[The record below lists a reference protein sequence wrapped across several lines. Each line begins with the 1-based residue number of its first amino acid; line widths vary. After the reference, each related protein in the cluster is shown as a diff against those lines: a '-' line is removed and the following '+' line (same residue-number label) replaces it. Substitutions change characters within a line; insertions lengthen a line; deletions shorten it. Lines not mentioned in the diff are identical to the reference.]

1 MNPLHV
7 INRIIDSLASI
18 DDDTAA
24 APPITAYQSL
34 GEPKDSG
41 FTDGPTTAQISLI
54 EAKVGLGALTAS
66 WCLLVREEGNYG
78 PPASTDLAGMAE
90 YLRSHAGWLAGHPAV
105 EDFIDEMGRAIGS
118 VHRHIDSRS
127 DGRKF
132 IGVSDGR
139 PVYAAE
145 GQTHVVVGDEVV
157 DVEGSRQAMRDDL
170 RHLPMPEAQA
180 AAVCRSVFGI
190 EVDSKAV
197 RNRRAYMHRK
207 GLSFGIRGSDNRWRY
222 TPDEIINWRSRLN
235 ARDKVS

>member
-7 INRIIDSLASI
+7 INRIIDSLATI

-34 GEPKDSG
+34 GEPKGSG

-118 VHRHIDSRS
+118 VHRLIDSRS
-127 DGRKF
+127 DTRQF
-132 IGVSDGR
+132 VGVCDGR
-139 PVYAAE
+139 PIYASE

-157 DVEGSRQAMRDDL
+157 DVEGSRQSMRDDL
-170 RHLPMPEAQA
+170 RHRSMPEAQA

-190 EVDSKAV
+190 DVDAKSV
-197 RNRRAYMHRK
+197 RNRRTYMHRK
-207 GLSFGIRGSDNRWRY
+207 GLPFGTRGSDNRWRY
-222 TPDEIINWRSRLN
+222 TPEEIINWRSRL
-235 ARDKVS
+235 AH